1 MRFQNSI
8 RVGWLVENEV
18 DAAPDRERC
27 ITRESC
33 GSQRDSQC
41 QRRFHGATFAA
52 YFMEFWGWGQVVGDM
67 ALPPIGRPSGG
78 SSNGGHRS
86 PQRRVGSGEDPRRS
100 AVSRRKKPRSSR
112 ESGDGVA
119 GWIIVAIWSL
129 LVLGI
134 GLVVLGALSWRAST
148 LNVSLHLGG
157 AVVSFFGSVVVLAR
171 FRFDLNRK
179 SLGGNFV
186 QRPLQSVGLNTGVA
200 LAAWSCGILQ
210 IALVGLDASSRFGG

>member
-1 MRFQNSI
+1 M
-8 RVGWLVENEV
+8 
-18 DAAPDRERC
+18 
-27 ITRESC
+27 
-33 GSQRDSQC
+33 
-41 QRRFHGATFAA
+41 
-52 YFMEFWGWGQVVGDM
+52 
-67 ALPPIGRPSGG
+67 
-78 SSNGGHRS
+78 
-86 PQRRVGSGEDPRRS
+86 
-100 AVSRRKKPRSSR
+100 SRRKKPRSSR